1 MCSNYGSYFLIWT
14 QKWRWQMGAE
24 AEPCRLGLVL
34 LLACLFIQPL
44 CSLYTAAYSHA
55 YGNDNTYGM
64 TAALLIS

>member
-1 MCSNYGSYFLIWT
+1 
-14 QKWRWQMGAE
+14 MGGREKKLAL
-24 AEPCRLGLVL
+24 ACRLGQV